1 MDPSPE
7 QVFEELTSLVARI
20 RRSAASSA
28 SEADLAALETL
39 AQAAADHGRRLH
51 ERLDAMT
58 DALATAQQLLAEVSV
73 RDGLTGLHNR
83 RGFLEQAGLAAQLAD
98 RTRRPLALFYVG
110 VDDMKAVNDR
120 HGHAAGDELLA
131 EMAAIL
137 RATFRATDVL
147 GRLGGDEFAALA
159 IECADEASAI
169 GLLQRLYDA
178 ITERNAR
185 EGVGVPLAASA
196 GLTFYDPARGRR
208 YLESL
213 LAESDQRMYIAKQ
226 SRRGR

>member
-83 RGFLEQAGLAAQLAD
+83 R
-98 RTRRPLALFYVG
+98 
-110 VDDMKAVNDR
+110 
-120 HGHAAGDELLA
+120 
-131 EMAAIL
+131 
-137 RATFRATDVL
+137 
-147 GRLGGDEFAALA
+147 
-159 IECADEASAI
+159 
-169 GLLQRLYDA
+169 
-178 ITERNAR
+178 
-185 EGVGVPLAASA
+185 
-196 GLTFYDPARGRR
+196 
-208 YLESL
+208 
-213 LAESDQRMYIAKQ
+213 
-226 SRRGR
+226 